1 MLNNKTEIFF
11 PPRLIQDLR
20 SLRGESWTELVDR
33 AASLPKH
40 DPARL
45 AFLLLMIRLGG
56 CNTCHADAYWAMQGC
71 ARCSRNTITRFRGSD
86 EELLKRYQSAYQE
99 ILDYAEEPAAL

>member
-11 PPRLIQDLR
+11 PPRLIGDLR
-20 SLRGESWTELVDR
+20 NLRGDSWAELVDR
-33 AASLPKH
+33 AAGLPQN

-86 EELLKRYQSAYQE
+86 EELLTRYDSAYQE
-99 ILDYAEEPAAL
+99 ILEYVKKPAAV